1 MNEWLKGFSGKGVI
15 MLNYGEICNFIEPDS
30 MKNEDSVGE
39 IRRVLE
45 EIEKQ
50 DFTAAESSLK
60 LLNFKWADIS
70 SKATGESENISLQ

>member
-1 MNEWLKGFSGKGVI
+1 MNEWLNGFSGKGVI

-45 EIEKQ
+45 NIEKQ
-50 DFTAAESSLK
+50 DLSSAETTLK
-60 LLNFKWADIS
+60 LLNFKWIDIT
-70 SKATGESENISLQ
+70 SKASGETENISLQ

>member
-1 MNEWLKGFSGKGVI
+1 MTEWLKGFSEKGVI

-50 DFTAAESSLK
+50 DLSSADKILK
-60 LLNFKWADIS
+60 LLNLKWFDIS
-70 SKATGESENISLQ
+70 SKASGKSDNISLQ